1 MSRSREELIDWVQ
14 SRIDEI
20 GIADQ
25 QSTIDP
31 SIISFEI
38 DEAANNLLRSAER
51 NIVYPLAS
59 AIIPTFCLVRPMVP
73 AGMNS
78 IIIPIQSSLIRHLRT
93 QLYSWNVHRDIL
105 SSVESDDY
113 LKQNNPSER
122 STVNRPTI
130 ALIPFVFSYSDGSA
144 TVSYSQAL
152 ECFPGPASLTSG
164 YRTTPALGN
173 TAENNIAAA
182 AIAEGL
188 SVIFESGLESGQHKE
203 IRSLLVISR
212 KVAENLPEDLHSPMV
227 WLTAAQLLTSLRE
240 SAASDK
246 CLKHAEIELKQL
258 SVSKMGQ

>member
-51 NIVYPLAS
+51 NIVYPLAG
-59 AIIPTFCLVRPMVP
+59 AIVPTFCLVRSLVP

-78 IIIPIQSSLIRHLRT
+78 VIIPIQNTVIRHLRT
-93 QLYSWNVHRDIL
+93 RLYSWNVHRDIL
-105 SSVESDDY
+105 TSVESDDY
-113 LKQNNPSER
+113 LKQNNPGER

-130 ALIPFVFSYSDGSA
+130 ALIPFVFSYSDGAA
-144 TVSYSQAL
+144 TVSFSQAL
-152 ECFPGPASLTSG
+152 ECFPGPTTLETV

-173 TAENNIAAA
+173 TAENNIASAA
-182 AIAEGL
+182 TAEGL
-188 SVIFESGLESGQHKE
+188 SVIFESGLEDGQHKE
-203 IRSLLVISR
+203 IRSLLAVTR

-227 WLTAAQLLTSLRE
+227 WLCAAQLLTSLRE
-240 SAASDK
+240 GSASDK
-246 CLKHAEIELKQL
+246 CLKHAEIEMKQL